1 MAAGFSFSWCWRV
14 CSSRGHLPRES
25 LANWLRSSV
34 GRYRHIRHTGG
45 VCGLGRP
52 GAAPSRVDARSW
64 ERPFQRRDAKC
75 ITLCIQRSHQ
85 RHSLHSQRHSLH
97 FIRLS
102 RLRFARDLLMTHDGS
117 PSRHLSDLWARDHGR
132 AHRDR
137 PNCDWK
143 VRHRV
148 CLVVFRYCPVVR
160 LCVGLRLFLPSVSQ
174 HFLAQDSGRETHDWM
189 IRIYHHTSQLRANSE
204 RAPLNSPSVSGHR
217 LLRVSPGLLLSSFGA
232 VLLLSS
238 SCVALCVLICPD
250 PSLRCCAS
258 LLLRLRPSFSLCV
271 EAAVVCVAGGRR
283 HEIAARA
290 ALRHQQRQPQACIF
304 IDPID
309 P

>member
-1 MAAGFSFSWCWRV
+1 MIRSRLIRG
-14 CSSRGHLPRES
+14 SSRGHPPRES

-34 GRYRHIRHTGG
+34 GRYRHVGHTGG
-45 VCGLGRP
+45 VCCFVRP
-52 GAAPSRVDARSW
+52 SAAPSQVDGRSW

-75 ITLCIQRSHQ
+75 VTLGTSEAASTSLLAFQ
-85 RHSLHSQRHSLH
+85 RHSWR

-102 RLRFARDLLMTHDGS
+102 RLRFAGDLLMMVHPRGTSATSGLEITAELIVIDLIAIGRCGTVS
-117 PSRHLSDLWARDHGR
+117 ASSFFGTVSSFGCAWDFVCSSRVFLST
-132 AHRDR
+132 
-137 PNCDWK
+137 
-143 VRHRV
+143 V
-148 CLVVFRYCPVVR
+148 
-160 LCVGLRLFLPSVSQ
+160 
-174 HFLAQDSGRETHDWM
+174 LAQDPGREPHDWM

-238 SCVALCVLICPD
+238 SCVVLCVLICPD

-258 LLLRLRPSFSLCV
+258 LLLRPRPSFSLCV

-290 ALRHQQRQPQACIF
+290 ALL
-304 IDPID
+304 
-309 P
+309 

>member
-1 MAAGFSFSWCWRV
+1 MCHDFAKLRFLTCKLRFLTSAFQS
-14 CSSRGHLPRES
+14 PRHV
-25 LANWLRSSV
+25 L
-34 GRYRHIRHTGG
+34 Y
-45 VCGLGRP
+45 
-52 GAAPSRVDARSW
+52 
-64 ERPFQRRDAKC
+64 
-75 ITLCIQRSHQ
+75 
-85 RHSLHSQRHSLH
+85 

-102 RLRFARDLLMTHDGS
+102 RLRFARDLLMMVHPRGTSATSGLEITAELIVIDRIAIGRCGNVS
-117 PSRHLSDLWARDHGR
+117 ASSFFGTVRSFGCAWDFVCSSQVFLST
-132 AHRDR
+132 
-137 PNCDWK
+137 
-143 VRHRV
+143 
-148 CLVVFRYCPVVR
+148 
-160 LCVGLRLFLPSVSQ
+160 
-174 HFLAQDSGRETHDWM
+174 FLAQDSGRETHDWM

-304 IDPID
+304 IVPID